1 MSTLNSAQEAVD
13 TVANQAIDAALQQT
27 FAVGGA
33 IINNATGEVIAALH
47 NNVLMPF
54 PGGGATYFLPHDP
67 TAHGERQLVDWYYE
81 NVAPLNLPPP
91 SQLTVVTTLDP
102 CAMCA
107 GSLLTAGFNVAVSAI
122 DDYAGINY
130 NSQFTFP
137 SLPPQIRQQAQDT
150 WGYYAIAAP
159 VSRA

>member
-13 TVANQAIDAALQQT
+13 TVANEAIYAALQQT

-67 TAHGERQLVDWYYE
+67 VSYTHLT
-81 NVAPLNLPPP
+81 LPTIC
-91 SQLTVVTTLDP
+91 SV
-102 CAMCA
+102 
-107 GSLLTAGFNVAVSAI
+107 
-122 DDYAGINY
+122 
-130 NSQFTFP
+130 
-137 SLPPQIRQQAQDT
+137 
-150 WGYYAIAAP
+150 
-159 VSRA
+159 